1 MLGTC
6 VETPRRKR
14 GSGEPHNGDENE
26 KDANKGE
33 TPDELV
39 YRDSS
44 TFLKVCYLNFVFGE
58 LFVFVRARNLR
69 THTMIIVNIS
79 LIQVS
84 VPKISFAML
93 VWLIALRSTQSCVN

>member
-44 TFLKVCYLNFVFGE
+44 TFLKVCRLDFVFD
-58 LFVFVRARNLR
+58 
-69 THTMIIVNIS
+69 
-79 LIQVS
+79 
-84 VPKISFAML
+84 
-93 VWLIALRSTQSCVN
+93 